1 MLMKKQVTL
10 TTTGLVTFA
19 SLLLG
24 TPAVFAETEGEGGV
38 SQPPMTINDPAKSE
52 AEISFSQ
59 NETEPTKPTG
69 PGGEEIESPSEGE
82 TGMVGPLT
90 IDYITKINFGNQKV
104 SGNDAT
110 YFAELAK
117 VKLVGIDEPKET
129 PNYVQI
135 TDSRGSNAGW
145 QLQVKQDSQF
155 QAEDADGKISEL
167 KGAQLTFANP
177 TLKSSQKGAEFAPEG
192 FGHSFTPGSEAVTV
206 VNASTGKGMGTWH
219 YTLGDT
225 DELGQKSVS
234 LAIPGDTA
242 KVPNAAYKTVL
253 TWTLIDAPEKSD
265 VEPEQA
271 P

>member
-1 MLMKKQVTL
+1 MKLKKQVTA
-10 TTTGLVTFA
+10 TTAGMVTFA
-19 SLLLG
+19 SLFLG
-24 TPAVFAETEGEGGV
+24 APAIFAEEAGDGGV
-38 SQPPMTINDPAKSE
+38 AKPAMTINDPVKSE

-117 VKLVGIDEPKET
+117 VKLVGLDEPKET

-145 QLQVKQDSQF
+145 QLQVKQDAQF
-155 QAEDADGKISEL
+155 QAEDAEGKISEL
-167 KGAQLTFANP
+167 KGAQLKFANP
-177 TLKSSQKGAEFAPEG
+177 SLKSSQKGSEFAPLG
-192 FGHSFTPGSEAVTV
+192 FGHSFAPGADAVTV
-206 VNASTGKGMGTWH
+206 VNATAGKGMGTWH

-225 DELGQKSVS
+225 DEQGKNSVS
-234 LAIPGDTA
+234 LSIPGDTA

-253 TWTLIDAPEKSD
+253 TWTLIDSPDSSEIT
-265 VEPEQA
+265 PEQA